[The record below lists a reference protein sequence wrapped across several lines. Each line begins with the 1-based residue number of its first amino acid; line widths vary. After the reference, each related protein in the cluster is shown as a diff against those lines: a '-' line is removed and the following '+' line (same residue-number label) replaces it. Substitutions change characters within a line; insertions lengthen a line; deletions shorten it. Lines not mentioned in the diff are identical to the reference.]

1 MNSSVQY
8 SLSSDRDIFA
18 IATQMYVRLRRVS
31 GRVMDVSYL
40 VENHN
45 YAQYIIDLALGTQ
58 DAELERY
65 ALRLKNLIQPEHEQ
79 AVQQQEYL
87 SVDTAT
93 SAESNEDQISEEEVF
108 KAQVPHHYIGALR

>member
-1 MNSSVQY
+1 MNNSIHPD
-8 SLSSDRDIFA
+8 LSANRDIFA

-45 YAQYIIDLALGTQ
+45 YAQYIVELALETQ

-79 AVQQQEYL
+79 
-87 SVDTAT
+87 SVPLDSISTDIQ
-93 SAESNEDQISEEEVF
+93 AESNEDQISEEEVY
-108 KAQVPHHYIGALR
+108 KAQVSHHYIGALR